1 MRSRPILLIL
11 AHLAATMPAIGAEYS
26 PSPEP
31 AQVTDRP
38 QPMPTLDEVRGILLT
53 NLTKT
58 TSEELDRAAVQG
70 ILDRLEG
77 KIELVEAPTPRPF
90 DQAAPLITK
99 TDVLDESYGYIRVGR
114 IEDGLAGEFDAN
126 LKALPVED
134 ALEGL
139 ILDLR
144 FAKGVAYLEA
154 ARFVDRFLKKE
165 KTLLRIGAETVRSS
179 EKTNAITAP
188 VAVLI
193 NAKTSGA
200 AEALAAMMRR
210 SNVGLLI
217 GADTAGG
224 VNQFREFPLSTGQRL
239 RVATG
244 PLLFGD
250 GEGETLI
257 DDAVQP
263 DIEIGTP
270 IVDELAYLED
280 AYRDLPGYEDLIAAE
295 RQPNPFRPLS
305 EAELVRR
312 HNKDHGGGS
321 GAADMP
327 KAETDN
333 EIEEPREIRDPALS
347 RALDVLKALSV
358 VRQITPF

>member
-1 MRSRPILLIL
+1 MRSRLILLIL
-11 AHLAATMPAIGAEYS
+11 AHLAAAMPTIGAEYL
-26 PSPEP
+26 PSSEP
-31 AQVTDRP
+31 SQASEQL

-53 NLTKT
+53 NLIKT
-58 TSEELDRAAVQG
+58 TSEELDRAAVKG
-70 ILDRLEG
+70 ILDQLAG
-77 KIELVEAPTPRPF
+77 KIELVEAPTPRLS
-90 DQAAPLITK
+90 DQTAPLITR
-99 TDVLDESYGYIRVGR
+99 TDVFDENYGYIRVGR
-114 IEDGLAGEFDAN
+114 IEDGLAAEFDAN

-165 KTLLRIGAETVRSS
+165 KTLLSIGAETVRSTA
-179 EKTNAITAP
+179 KTNAITAP

-193 NAKTSGA
+193 NARTSGA

-244 PLLFGD
+244 PLLFG
-250 GEGETLI
+250 EGETLI

-295 RQPNPFRPLS
+295 REPNPFRPLS

-312 HNKDHGGGS
+312 HNKDHGIGS

-327 KAETDN
+327 KAETTN
-333 EIEEPREIRDPALS
+333 ETEEPGEIRDPALS

>member
-1 MRSRPILLIL
+1 
-11 AHLAATMPAIGAEYS
+11 
-26 PSPEP
+26 
-31 AQVTDRP
+31 
-38 QPMPTLDEVRGILLT
+38 LT

-58 TSEELDRAAVQG
+58 TSEELDRAALQG
-70 ILDRLEG
+70 ILSVLEG
-77 KIELVEAPTPRPF
+77 KIELVAAPFPTPEGPP
-90 DQAAPLITK
+90 APLITK
-99 TDVLDESYGYIRVGR
+99 TDVLDKHYGYIRIGR
-114 IEDGLAGEFDAN
+114 VAAGLADEFDATFN
-126 LKALPVED
+126 ELPVQ
-134 ALEGL
+134 APLEGL

-144 FAKGVAYLEA
+144 FAKGVAYVEA

-165 KTLLRIGAETVRSS
+165 RILLKFGTDTVRSS
-179 EKTNAITAP
+179 AKTNAITAP

-193 NAKTSGA
+193 NAKTSGS

-244 PLLFGD
+244 PLLFGE
-250 GEGETLI
+250 GRGETLI

-270 IVDELAYLED
+270 IGDELAYMED
-280 AYRDLPGYEDLIAAE
+280 AYRDLPGYEDLVAATLE
-295 RQPNPFRPLS
+295 PNPFRPLN

-312 HNKDHGGGS
+312 HNEEKGLE
-321 GAADMP
+321 A
-327 KAETDN
+327 
-333 EIEEPREIRDPALS
+333 EEPPLSIAAVEESEPAREIRDPAMG